1 MKPARKIQNLGC
13 HRVIGRF
20 PTRKASQS
28 LWWDSQIE
36 RDFLFH
42 AEFDSSV
49 SKISG
54 QPFRVSYVMNG
65 KRRRYTPD
73 FLLEGLNKKHVVEV
87 KPHDKTQCPEF
98 CLWKQAVSKV
108 LEKNGYQFVVM
119 TDTQIRVQPRLANL
133 KWLFRFRTA
142 NYLAYDAQ
150 LLMAHLGRAAMTVTD
165 AQHLATK
172 NNLDPNLV
180 WHLVAS
186 GTLDI
191 NLNEPLTTLSFVKIG
206 SK

>member
-1 MKPARKIQNLGC
+1 MKPARKIQNRGC

-20 PTRKASQS
+20 PSSKAKQS

-54 QPFRVSYVMNG
+54 QPFRVSYVTNG

-73 FLLEGLNKKHVVEV
+73 FLLEGSNKKLVVEV
-87 KPHDKTQCPEF
+87 KPHDKSQSPEF
-98 CLWKQAVSKV
+98 GLWKQAVSTV

-119 TDTQIRVQPRLANL
+119 TDTQIRAQPLLANL

-142 NYLAYDAQ
+142 NYVAYDLQ
-150 LLMAHLGRAAMTVTD
+150 LLLAHLGRTAMTIAD
-165 AQHLATK
+165 AQLLATK

-186 GTLDI
+186 RTLGVD
-191 NLNEPLTTLSFVKIG
+191 LNKPLTTLSIINIG